1 MLEKE
6 ELSSLVVAV
15 LLLKFQPGN
24 FSINLSTSKFL
35 LFFLM
40 YMFTV
45 LKECF
50 TFGHLTP
57 RNTMGQNKII
67 HVQNSCL
74 IWI

>member
-6 ELSSLVVAV
+6 DLSSLVVAV

-35 LFFLM
+35 LFLM

-45 LKECF
+45 LKERF